1 MNQRIGERV
10 SWFDHWRQVHQTGV
24 IVGVRR
30 SSSNPWNVAVV
41 RLSNGT
47 EVEVHPERL
56 ESAVST
62 TFEELA
68 RRTAAINYEIVITHG
83 LDGGVGFEWNG
94 LFIHN
99 PFADPQYGFFDVE
112 PVQQYGDAYTGSVFV
127 TDPATALET
136 VQSQL
141 RERANED
148 LSRYCTEHGQD
159 AAAVIESVTGLNLQV
174 NENALEAIADEQV
187 AAVWAHV
194 DGLAGWEGKL

>member
-56 ESAVST
+56 ESAVG

-68 RRTAAINYEIVITHG
+68 RRTAAINYEIVT
-83 LDGGVGFEWNG
+83 
-94 LFIHN
+94 
-99 PFADPQYGFFDVE
+99 
-112 PVQQYGDAYTGSVFV
+112 
-127 TDPATALET
+127 
-136 VQSQL
+136 
-141 RERANED
+141 RA
-148 LSRYCTEHGQD
+148 
-159 AAAVIESVTGLNLQV
+159 
-174 NENALEAIADEQV
+174 
-187 AAVWAHV
+187 
-194 DGLAGWEGKL
+194 